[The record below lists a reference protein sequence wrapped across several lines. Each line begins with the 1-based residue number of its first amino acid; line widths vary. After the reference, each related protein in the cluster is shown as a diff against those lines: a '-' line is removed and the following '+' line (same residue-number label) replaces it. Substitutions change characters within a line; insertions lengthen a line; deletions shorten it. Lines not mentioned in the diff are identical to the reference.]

1 MLAGDG
7 NEAHTTAMT
16 IKVLITG
23 GGGPGTIEALRSLKA
38 LGDYELI
45 TADAMAASA
54 GVVFASRS
62 YTVPFGADPLF
73 EDALREIL
81 RREQPDFIIPLV
93 DEEIPK
99 VHRLVRTEW
108 PRLGVLTPTLEFC
121 ELVLDKWTMA
131 QAMSLRGLA
140 VAASWVASEAG
151 AATYPAIVKPRTG
164 RGSRGLAFLDGPADL
179 ERYLAAAAE
188 PADRYLVQERLIGRE
203 FTTSVVVALDGTLLA
218 VVPKEAVDK
227 RGITQIGV
235 TRDVPAI
242 DDLCRAIA
250 SQLDPRGPFN
260 VQLILSA
267 DGVPRVIEIN
277 PRYSTTMALTIA
289 AGVNEVDAVLRHA
302 RGMDPGRLTF
312 EPDLMMIRYTDQ
324 VYVKEADW
332 HPIDLRAPRA

>member
-1 MLAGDG
+1 
-7 NEAHTTAMT
+7 MT

-38 LGDYELI
+38 RGDYELI
-45 TADAMAASA
+45 TADAIVASA
-54 GVVFASRS
+54 GVMFASRS
-62 YTVPFGADPLF
+62 YTVPFGADSRF
-73 EDALREIL
+73 EAALREIL
-81 RREQPDFIIPLV
+81 QRERPDFIIPLV

-99 VHRLVRTEW
+99 VHHLVRTEW
-108 PRLGVLTPTLEFC
+108 PGLRVLTPTLEFC

-131 QAMSLRGLA
+131 QTMSQCGLA
-140 VAASWVASEAG
+140 VAASWVASDAG
-151 AATYPAIVKPRTG
+151 AATYPAIIKPRTA
-164 RGSRGLAFLDGPADL
+164 RGSRGLAFLDGAADL
-179 ERYLAAAAE
+179 ERYLAAAAQ
-188 PADRYLVQERLIGRE
+188 PADRYLVQERLVGRE

-235 TRDVPAI
+235 TRAVPAI
-242 DDLCRAIA
+242 DTLCRAIA
-250 SQLDPRGPFN
+250 AKMAPAGPFN
-260 VQLILSA
+260 VQLILDA
-267 DGVPRVIEIN
+267 TGAPHVFEIN

-302 RGMDPGRLTF
+302 RGMDPGQLTF

-332 HPIDLRAPRA
+332 HPIDLRVPPA